1 MIQMISFAKERD
13 TDVENK
19 CIDTKGRRINW
30 GIEID
35 VYSLFILCI
44 K

>member
-19 CIDTKGRRINW
+19 YIDTKGRRINW
-30 GIEID
+30 EIEID